1 MQTILAAVLV
11 FGVVM
16 AAMAVGVIFSN
27 RQLQGSCGGTGR
39 DCTCDDTTRADCELA
54 KRTQAAGGGGQS

>member
-11 FGVVM
+11 FAIVM

-27 RQLQGSCGGTGR
+27 RQLQGSCGGTGG
-39 DCTCDDTTRADCELA
+39 DCTCDETTRADCELA
-54 KRTQAAGGGGQS
+54 KRAGAGNGSA